1 MIVCMDAILPT
12 VISTMAVVNSV
23 IGSAKNARDLAI
35 QSDNADVKDAVIG
48 VYNAILEVK
57 NRVLDLDEEN
67 RKLREKLAQR
77 ESVKHDPVSS
87 YYFKDGEPDSPLC
100 PTCYENN
107 DKMIHLPKSY
117 TDSAG
122 TRRSCNVCSTRYLEE
137 KASRL
142 SSQPRYT
149 GRDGWMG

>member
-1 MIVCMDAILPT
+1 MIVRMDAILPT
-12 VISTMAVVNSV
+12 LVSTIALVNSV

-48 VYNAILEVK
+48 VYDAILEVK
-57 NRVLDLDEEN
+57 NRVLELDEEN

-77 ESVKHDPVSS
+77 ESVKHDPVTS
-87 YYFKDGEPDSPLC
+87 YCFKDGEPESPLC

-107 DKMIHLPKSY
+107 DKMIHLPKPY
-117 TDSAG
+117 TDSSG
-122 TRRSCNVCSTRYLEE
+122 IHRTCTVCSTRYLEE
-137 KASRL
+137 KASRP
-142 SSQPRYT
+142 SSQPRYS